1 MLKLLNQHPYKCGAR
16 RGAKKFRQNINRL
29 QSLQKRHYKFANVR
43 LNPKVRSKS
52 LLQRRRTLDSEHRRH
67 SGIRY
72 RRVL

>member
-43 LNPKVRSKS
+43 LNPKCA
-52 LLQRRRTLDSEHRRH
+52 
-67 SGIRY
+67 
-72 RRVL
+72 RRVCCNAGELWIQNIGATLAFAIGAF